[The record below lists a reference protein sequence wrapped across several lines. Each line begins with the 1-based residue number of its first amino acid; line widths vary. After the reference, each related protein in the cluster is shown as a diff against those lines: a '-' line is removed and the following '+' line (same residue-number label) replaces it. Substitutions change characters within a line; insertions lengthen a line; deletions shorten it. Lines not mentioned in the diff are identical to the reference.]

1 MDEAEQRTEQMNRL
15 LESVKNELEKQKQ
28 IYKQDGRK
36 YIDTEY
42 VPQDPKHR
50 EKEIT
55 QISKQIIEFIINRV
69 SGSFLIYGNS
79 GTGKTMSFKVAMSV
93 AQAYLPKSDSDQKDY
108 MVIFVTAKG
117 TDITPLMT
125 EICRSLDIKAP
136 SRGISFKDYINLI
149 KERLKKM
156 YIHICIDEF
165 DNLLLSRTREK
176 AEDLIY
182 YFTRTEKLSLTIIT
196 NRINLAKEIQDA
208 RVFSSLNTLNSINFR
223 DYDPAQCYDIL
234 KERTNMAFNPN
245 FIHDNVL
252 QTLSKH
258 IAIEGGDIRKGLSVL
273 GLCAKYA
280 EESNILTITPEIM
293 TDIIEKYDILKD
305 GENLRRLSI
314 SGQLILAAI
323 YSLLLTNRCNTL
335 DSKDIF
341 AKQDYYRSTLNM
353 PGISRESHSVYL
365 TKINTSGII
374 STARSSKG
382 GREGTS
388 MHITLRYPRDA
399 IKYMLNEETEMQ
411 RVRETIENEL
421 RDFKKEKVWW
431 TNPT

>member
-69 SGSFLIYGNS
+69 SGSFLIFGNS

-93 AQAYLPKSDSDQKDY
+93 AQAYLSKNDPDRKDHR
-108 MVIFVTAKG
+108 MIFVTAKG

-125 EICRSLDIKAP
+125 EICRSLDVKAP

-149 KERLKKM
+149 NEKIQKT
-156 YIHICIDEF
+156 YVHICIDEF
-165 DNLLLSRTREK
+165 DNLLSRTREK

-182 YFTRTEKLSLTIIT
+182 YFTRTERLSLTIIT

-234 KERTNMAFNPN
+234 KERTDMTFNPN
-245 FIHDNVL
+245 FIYDNVL

-314 SGQLILAAI
+314 SGKLILAAI

-421 RDFKKEKVWW
+421 RDFKKEKEWW
-431 TNPT
+431 TKPT

>member
-15 LESVKNELEKQKQ
+15 LESVENELEKQKL
-28 IYKQDGRK
+28 IYKSDGRK

-42 VPQDPKHR
+42 VPQNPKHR

-69 SGSFLIYGNS
+69 SGSFLIFGNS

-93 AQAYLPKSDSDQKDY
+93 AQAYLSKSDPDHKDY
-108 MVIFVTAKG
+108 RMIFITAKG

-125 EICRSLDIKAP
+125 EICRSLDVKAP

-149 KERLKKM
+149 NENLKKT
-156 YIHICIDEF
+156 YVHICIDEF
-165 DNLLLSRTREK
+165 DNLLSRTREK

-182 YFTRTEKLSLTIIT
+182 YFTRTERLSLTIIT

-234 KERTNMAFNPN
+234 KERTDMTFNPN
-245 FIHDNVL
+245 FIYDNVL

-273 GLCAKYA
+273 GLSAKYA

-314 SGQLILAAI
+314 SGKLILAAI

>member
-15 LESVKNELEKQKQ
+15 LESVENELEKQKL
-28 IYKQDGRK
+28 IYKSDGRK

-42 VPQDPKHR
+42 VPQNPKHR

-69 SGSFLIYGNS
+69 SGSFLIFGNS

-93 AQAYLPKSDSDQKDY
+93 AQAYLSKSDPDHKDY
-108 MVIFVTAKG
+108 KMIFITAKG

-125 EICRSLDIKAP
+125 EICRSLDVKAP

-149 KERLKKM
+149 NENLKKT
-156 YIHICIDEF
+156 YVHICIDEF
-165 DNLLLSRTREK
+165 DNLLSRTREK

-182 YFTRTEKLSLTIIT
+182 YFTRTERLSLTIIT

-234 KERTNMAFNPN
+234 KERTDMTFNPN
-245 FIHDNVL
+245 FIYDNVL

-374 STARSSKG
+374 STTRSSKG